1 MIRLGRNSAGRLLFM
16 VASFPDHLNRSGTL
30 VVTAGGAVTTREH
43 AISTTEEYLQLNV
56 EQQLP
61 LDQHLLYAS

>member
-1 MIRLGRNSAGRLLFM
+1 MANCPG
-16 VASFPDHLNRSGTL
+16 HLNRSGTL
-30 VVTAGGAVTTREH
+30 VVTAGGAVTTREQ
-43 AISTTEEYLQLNV
+43 AISTAEEYLQLNV